1 MPVLRKGPQL
11 LLNFRVTTWVSSID
25 PSSGQRQDTDTI
37 DSGTTHPMHVI
48 EVENAS
54 TVQRDCRVVGKL
66 PNGKTHL
73 TFDDG
78 GTATDTWS
86 RDISSMAAN
95 DVREGDCPLQHVQE
109 ALAREPVR
117 CEEVYSRRGNG
128 TWVPETGKIPLGV
141 QINVQK

>member
-1 MPVLRKGPQL
+1 
-11 LLNFRVTTWVSSID
+11 
-25 PSSGQRQDTDTI
+25 
-37 DSGTTHPMHVI
+37 VI

-66 PNGKTHL
+66 PNGKNHL
-73 TFDDG
+73 TFDYG

-95 DVREGDCPLQHVQE
+95 DVRDADCSLQHVQE
-109 ALAREPVR
+109 ALSREPVR

-141 QINVQK
+141 QINVLK